1 MNLCPPHQK
10 KKNLVKVF
18 VSASTV
24 AVDAHANR
32 LLFLSSFKQSENA
45 NCITALRNFPGRVF
59 QTQTE
64 CLLPYS
70 TCASIKNVEGRAMRR

>member
-1 MNLCPPHQK
+1 MPPPHQK

-18 VSASTV
+18 VS
-24 AVDAHANR
+24 HANR

-45 NCITALRNFPGRVF
+45 NCITALRNFPGRAF

-70 TCASIKNVEGRAMRR
+70 TRASIKNVEGRAMRR

>member
-1 MNLCPPHQK
+1 MPPPTK

-18 VSASTV
+18 VSAST
-24 AVDAHANR
+24 ATVDAHTNR

-45 NCITALRNFPGRVF
+45 NCITALWNFRAF